1 MGLRGLRGSFSFV
14 SVKGLCLTHPEC
26 RLHVPPL
33 GHPERVAR
41 QDAALAGARQAG
53 WDEEIPSVDEGAAL
67 EAVGRTHDPGL
78 PSRLREACKQ
88 APAIFDCADNPISQ
102 GTYRAA
108 VAAVACAL
116 EGLQRLRA
124 GVASRAFAAI
134 RPPGHHAT
142 RSQAMGFCFF
152 NNVAVVA
159 EAACAQG
166 LGPVAIVDFDVHHG
180 NGTQELFYH
189 RDDVFYLSVHRYPFY
204 PGTGSA
210 AEIGAG
216 KGRGFTRNFPL
227 AAGADDDTY
236 VEALSFGLEEVTKT
250 MTPQL
255 WLVSAG
261 FDAHELDPLG
271 GMAVT
276 TAGFARIG
284 KLLGQAAA
292 GKPLLAVL
300 EGGYHLQA
308 LEDSVAAFL
317 SHLVGSEEPKA

>member
-1 MGLRGLRGSFSFV
+1 MGLPGLRGSLSFV
-14 SVKGLCLTHPEC
+14 SAQGLCLTHPDC
-26 RLHVPPL
+26 RLHVPTF

-41 QDAALAGARQAG
+41 LDAALAGARKAG
-53 WDEEIPSVDEGAAL
+53 WREEAASVDEGVAL
-67 EAVGRTHDPGL
+67 EAVGRTHDPRL
-78 PSRLREACKQ
+78 PLRLREACKH
-88 APAIFDCADNPISQ
+88 APAIFDCADNPISP

-108 VAAVACAL
+108 VAAAACAL

-124 GVASRAFAAI
+124 GEASRVFAAI

-142 RSQAMGFCFF
+142 RSQAMGFCFC

-166 LGPVAIVDFDVHHG
+166 MGPVAIVDFDVHHG

-204 PGTGSA
+204 PGTGGA
-210 AEIGAG
+210 DEIGVG

-236 VEALSFGLEEVTKT
+236 VEALSFGLEELTKA

-271 GMAVT
+271 GMGVT
-276 TAGFARIG
+276 TAGFGRIG
-284 KLLGQAAA
+284 KLLAVACAGQ
-292 GKPLLAVL
+292 PLLAVL

-308 LEDSVAAFL
+308 LEESVAAFL
-317 SHLVGSEEPKA
+317 SHLVAPEEATA

>member
-1 MGLRGLRGSFSFV
+1 M
-14 SVKGLCLTHPEC
+14 
-26 RLHVPPL
+26 
-33 GHPERVAR
+33 
-41 QDAALAGARQAG
+41 AGARRAG
-53 WDEEIPSVDEGAAL
+53 WREEVPDVDEGVVVAAV
-67 EAVGRTHDPGL
+67 ERIHDPSL
-78 PSRLREACKQ
+78 PLRLREACKH
-88 APAIFDCADNPISQ
+88 APTLFDCADNPIAP

-116 EGLQRLRA
+116 EGLGRLRA
-124 GVASRAFAAI
+124 GRAFRVFAAI

-152 NNVAVVA
+152 NNAAVVA
-159 EAACAQG
+159 EVACAQG
-166 LGPVAIVDFDVHHG
+166 MGPVAIVDFDVHHG

-189 RDDVFYLSVHRYPFY
+189 RNDVFYLSVHRYPFY

-210 AEIGAG
+210 DEVGVG

-236 VEALSFGLEEVTKT
+236 VEALSFGLEELTKAV
-250 MTPQL
+250 TPQL

-276 TAGFARIG
+276 AAGFGRIG
-284 KLLGQAAA
+284 TLLAQAAA
-292 GKPLLAVL
+292 GKPLLALL
-300 EGGYHLQA
+300 EGGYHLKA
-308 LEDSVAAFL
+308 LEESVAAFL
-317 SHLVGSEEPKA
+317 LQLVGPGEAGT

>member
-1 MGLRGLRGSFSFV
+1 MSNVCGLF
-14 SVKGLCLTHPEC
+14 LTHPDC
-26 RLHVPPL
+26 REHVPFL

-41 QDAALAGARQAG
+41 LDAALAGAQSAG
-53 WDEEIPSVDEGAAL
+53 FTQEIADLDEQEAL
-67 EAVGRTHDPGL
+67 EAVTRVHDPRL
-78 PSRLREACKQ
+78 PERLREACQ
-88 APAIFDCADNPISQ
+88 RAPAIFDCADNPISA

-108 VAAVACAL
+108 VAAAACVLA
-116 EGLQRLRA
+116 GLDRVQS
-124 GVASRAFAAI
+124 GSASRVFAAV

-159 EAACAQG
+159 EEACRRG
-166 LGPVAIVDFDVHHG
+166 MGPVAIVDFDVHHG
-180 NGTQELFYH
+180 NGTQELFYQ

-210 AEIGAG
+210 DEIGAG
-216 KGRGFTRNFPL
+216 KGTGFTRNFPL

-236 VEALSFGLEEVTKT
+236 VEALSFGLEELLQAFS
-250 MTPQL
+250 PRL

-276 TAGFARIG
+276 TEGFRRIG
-284 KLLGQAAA
+284 GLLAQVA
-292 GKPLLAVL
+292 GESPVLAVL
-300 EGGYHLQA
+300 EGGYNLKA
-308 LEDSVAAFL
+308 LEPSVGAFL
-317 SHLVGSEEPKA
+317 AGLAGSRKALG